1 MSNALQD
8 RQSACLA
15 EIQRLV
21 EYAKGGVYLPLD
33 IRYEHIDIEDGLSLV
48 TAGGNDSPP
57 LHTVA
62 RVMWHQERELEGDRE
77 IGPAYCVVEDF
88 QVWAVVDGEGLP
100 MRDIT
105 ALLGP
110 DALAELRGKCERDID
125 ARLREEYR
133 ATLRRYANDNY
144 ARME

>member
-1 MSNALQD
+1 MTRQD
-8 RQSACLA
+8 REAAVAA
-15 EIQRLV
+15 EIDRLR
-21 EYAKGGVYLPLD
+21 EYAKSGAYLPLD
-33 IRYEHIDIEDGLSLV
+33 IEYEHIDIDGLSFV

-57 LHTVA
+57 LHAVA

-88 QVWAVVDGEGLP
+88 QVWAAVDGEGLP

-110 DALAELRGKCERDID
+110 DALAEIQGKCERDID
-125 ARLREEYR
+125 ARLRDEYR
-133 ATLRRYANDNY
+133 ATLRRYARVV
-144 ARME
+144 A

>member
-1 MSNALQD
+1 MSNALQE

-15 EIQRLV
+15 EIQRLC
-21 EYAKGGVYLPLD
+21 EYAKSGVYLPLD
-33 IRYEHIDIEDGLSLV
+33 IEYEHIDIDDGLSFV

-57 LHTVA
+57 LQTVA

-88 QVWAVVDGEGLP
+88 QVWAAVDGEGLP

-110 DALAELRGKCERDID
+110 DALAELRGKCERNID
-125 ARLREEYR
+125 ARLRDEYR
-133 ATLRRYANDNY
+133 ATLRRYANDYY
-144 ARME
+144 ARMA

>member
-1 MSNALQD
+1 MTRQD
-8 RQSACLA
+8 REAAVAA
-15 EIQRLV
+15 EIDRLR
-21 EYAKGGVYLPLD
+21 EYAKSGVYLPLD
-33 IRYEHIDIEDGLSLV
+33 IRYEHIDLDDDLKLV
-48 TAGGNDSPP
+48 TASGTDSPP

-88 QVWAVVDGEGLP
+88 QVWAAVDGEGLP

-125 ARLREEYR
+125 DRLRAEHR
-133 ATLRRYANDNY
+133 ATLRRYARVV
-144 ARME
+144 A